1 MKPCSKCG
9 TSSSLLYGEQLCR
22 GCFRTESGRSPHWY
36 TRRSM
41 KLSDSMSKDDL
52 ERQYVN
58 EGMSLEDIAARCK
71 CSRQYILKLL
81 RRHRIPRRNKSVA
94 RIIATSR
101 GKITVSRMD
110 ASGNRVM
117 VPHVRRIVDEDF
129 FKEWTPKMA
138 WVLGR
143 IYTDGCLVRPFGSVK
158 FRLTLSQKEPELI
171 EKVLALLNS
180 NAKLLFTRKRGIA
193 GAVHYVYIDNAEVYG
208 DLQKLG
214 VTPRKSLS
222 LTFPEV
228 PASLARHFI
237 RGCWDGDGSVYWE
250 GGNARKPCASF
261 VSGSKE
267 FIEQIVKHLVFL
279 GLPNRTIHKTLRS
292 RNVSYYFRY
301 TGPSCAKLYRL
312 FYDGIDENIYL
323 SRKHER
329 FRQIGECFEVK

>member
-1 MKPCSKCG
+1 MKLCSNCG
-9 TSSSLLYGEQLCR
+9 TPSSPFYGEQLCR
-22 GCFRTESGRSPHWY
+22 GCFCTENGRSPHGY
-36 TRRSM
+36 TRKSI
-41 KLSDSMSKDDL
+41 KLSDSMTKNDL

-58 EGMSLEDIAARCK
+58 EGMSLEDIATRCK

-81 RRHRIPRRNKSVA
+81 RRYRIPRRNKSAA
-94 RIIATSR
+94 RILATSR
-101 GKITVSRMD
+101 GKITVARMD

-129 FKEWTPKMA
+129 FKQWTPKMA
-138 WVLGR
+138 WVLGI
-143 IYTDGCLVRPFGSVK
+143 IYTDGCLVRPHGSAK
-158 FRLTLSQKEPELI
+158 GRLTLSQKEPELI
-171 EKVLALLNS
+171 EKVLTLLNS
-180 NAKLLFTRKRGIA
+180 NAKLLFTPKKGIT
-193 GAVHYVYIDNAEVYG
+193 GAVHRVSISNAEVYQ
-208 DLQKLG
+208 DLEKLG

-228 PASLARHFI
+228 PVPLVQHFI

-267 FIEQIVKHLVFL
+267 FIEEIVKRLVSL
-279 GLPNRTIHKTLRS
+279 GLPERTIHKTRRS

-301 TGPSCAKLYRL
+301 TGPSCARLYRL
-312 FYDGIDENIYL
+312 FYDGVDENMYL